1 MLKTEELLGKR
12 IADQNAL
19 NLDRLKNLTSAGKVT
34 WILGAGISK
43 SAGVPLWSECLLR
56 MWARILYLEK
66 EDNLKAGKEFRDTLN
81 DMKSQIKKPEKV
93 LRKINL
99 TISGKMTSEILN
111 GVNTLEAAEYIQN
124 FVAES
129 VSRFSNKDELYEQ
142 AFVRLLRDALK
153 PELSPKEILDKLKN
167 QVIGL
172 LASYFTRQVNE
183 NKKVT
188 VISYNFDN
196 LLEFAL
202 ENEGLEKRYCYIKNP
217 GTTEVFNGKKGV
229 YIYHPHGTVSV
240 VSTALSQDSGRF
252 VLAESNYGRLEQKA
266 YIWENSIQAKAL
278 HESSCVFLGFSG
290 EDYNFRR
297 IIKNMES
304 DEERQDTVHYLF
316 LSLESLVKKMF
327 GSAVNK
333 KLLGDVPRT
342 EEERE
347 RLLGHI
353 SKTEYDAVLR
363 QLLKNEEMIYERML
377 IIKKL
382 YAQYL
387 YWERHNIIPIWTT
400 RDELPEMVGRIIT

>member
-229 YIYHPHGTVSV
+229 HIYHPHGTVSV
-240 VSTALSQDSGRF
+240 VPTALSEDSGRF

>member
-12 IADQNAL
+12 IADQNTL
-19 NLDRLKNLTSAGKVT
+19 NLNKLKELTSAGKVT

-43 SAGVPLWSECLLR
+43 SAGVPLWSECLLK

-81 DMKSQIKKPEKV
+81 DMKSQIKTPEKV

-99 TISGKMTSEILN
+99 TISGKMNSEILS

-129 VSRFSNKDELYEQ
+129 VFGFRNRDELYEQ

-183 NKKVT
+183 DKKVT

-202 ENEGLEKRYCYIKNP
+202 DNEGLEKRYCYIKNP
-217 GTTEVFNGKKGV
+217 GTTEVFDEKKGV
-229 YIYHPHGTVSV
+229 FIYHPHGTVSV
-240 VSTALSQDSGRF
+240 VPTALSEDSDRF

-316 LSLESLVKKMF
+316 LSLESLIKKMF

-342 EEERE
+342 EKERE
-347 RLLGHI
+347 QFLGKI
-353 SKTEYDAVLR
+353 SKTEYDVVLGE
-363 QLLKNEEMIYERML
+363 LLGNEEMIYERML

-400 RDELPEMVGRIIT
+400 RDELPEMVGGIIT

>member
-240 VSTALSQDSGRF
+240 VPTVLSEDSGRF

-353 SKTEYDAVLR
+353 GKTEYDAVLR

>member
-1 MLKTEELLGKR
+1 MLRTEELLGKQ
-12 IADQNAL
+12 IADRNAFNL
-19 NLDRLKNLTSAGKVT
+19 NNLKKLTSAGKVT

-56 MWARILYLEK
+56 MWARILYLEN

-81 DMKSQIKKPEKV
+81 DIKSRIKQPEKI
-93 LRKINL
+93 LEKINL

-129 VSRFSNKDELYEQ
+129 VAKFRNKDELYEQ
-142 AFVRLLRDALK
+142 AFARLLRDALK
-153 PELSPKEILDKLKN
+153 PELQPEEILEKLKN

-172 LASYFTRQVNE
+172 LASYFIRQVNGD
-183 NKKVT
+183 KKVT

-202 ENEGLEKRYCYIKNP
+202 ENAGLEKDYCHIKNP
-217 GTTEVFNGKKGV
+217 GTTEVVNGIKGV

-240 VSTALSQDSGRF
+240 VQTTLSEDSSRF
-252 VLAESNYGRLEQKA
+252 VLAESNYGCLEQKA

-278 HESSCVFLGFSG
+278 QESSCVFLGFSG

-304 DEERQDTVHYLF
+304 DEERQDISHYLF

-333 KLLGDVPRT
+333 ILLGDVSRT

-347 RLLGHI
+347 RFLCNI
-353 SKTEYDAVLR
+353 SKAEYDTVLR
-363 QLLKNEEMIYERML
+363 QLLENEDMIYERML

-387 YWERHNIIPIWTT
+387 YWDRHNIIPIWTT
-400 RDELPEMVGRIIT
+400 RDELPEMVSEIIT

>member
-240 VSTALSQDSGRF
+240 VPTVLSEDSGRF

>member
-240 VSTALSQDSGRF
+240 VPTALSEDSGRF